1 MSKAK
6 KINLLPGDYLFREG
20 EFGQTAFIIEAGTI
34 ELVKFTGEEHT
45 VLTELEKG
53 ALFGEMAIID
63 NSPRS
68 ASARAKTDCT
78 VKVVSEDQLKKH
90 LSSSPTAS
98 LDMMRRL
105 ASYVRTANER
115 LSRDAFEEVADHEDE
130 NNSSKSKRHIVD
142 RYTTKTLREF
152 NDELDEFASISPK
165 KPLAVSGMIIIAMVI
180 AFGVWASLAEI
191 DVTVSARGKILTSIP
206 NVEAQSNH
214 SSVITTILVKEG
226 DEVEKGQP
234 LALFDETLI
243 ASDYRNA
250 KEELASVEKEITSIQ
265 AELQFMSGQQ
275 YTPPKDQL
283 QLSIFNGKIRE
294 VQRLRRQLLVKT
306 KLLDYLQNNKT

>member
-1 MSKAK
+1 MSNAK

-45 VLTELEKG
+45 VLTELKKG

-115 LSRDAFEEVADHEDE
+115 LSRDAFEEVADHED
-130 NNSSKSKRHIVD
+130 
-142 RYTTKTLREF
+142 
-152 NDELDEFASISPK
+152 ASQGGHHRQQGRGERGRIR
-165 KPLAVSGMIIIAMVI
+165 
-180 AFGVWASLAEI
+180 ASDAL
-191 DVTVSARGKILTSIP
+191 L
-206 NVEAQSNH
+206 VEH
-214 SSVITTILVKEG
+214 
-226 DEVEKGQP
+226 P
-234 LALFDETLI
+234 DETGQNHCCRWTRETRKRVAVALG
-243 ASDYRNA
+243 
-250 KEELASVEKEITSIQ
+250 VEP
-265 AELQFMSGQQ
+265 GG
-275 YTPPKDQL
+275 P
-283 QLSIFNGKIRE
+283 
-294 VQRLRRQLLVKT
+294 
-306 KLLDYLQNNKT
+306 